1 MKMGRRNLILVILS
15 AILLVGFIV
24 ALLVLNAIGFLQENN
39 FVEALLIAATIL
51 AAALFAIT
59 LFAFFSQYTLLKS
72 LQIENEF
79 ILGQRVAFNN
89 LYAFQKRSNSLASS
103 VFRKKLPQHIMA
115 FTVSNLIVAQNVNRN
130 NEIFILNSHL
140 VDFLARLP
148 KEILKGKKRDFVF
161 GFSRGAF
168 LIYAFRQNEQTL
180 QHISEIIS
188 DEIYS
193 FASKECTHLWVQPF
207 FGITAVEKDKPIPY
221 QVENALLARDF
232 SEKNFETITYYQPS
246 FRKSVAANDIQELQE
261 ALDRGEFVVFYQPKY
276 DLNKKQFVSAE
287 ALIRW
292 NSQKYG
298 LLAPTKFLGKAE
310 AMGLIH
316 EIDTYVLTKV
326 CEDLND
332 LRKRGKRMM
341 PVSVNF
347 SLYEFYSSNFLDTII
362 ETLEKY
368 DIPTNLVEIEITE
381 ATSQANQFLSISI
394 IKKLKEKGVR
404 VLMDDFGV
412 GFSNIG
418 NLKKIPFDCIK
429 IDKTF
434 IDDITADMKS
444 REIVKFLINLCKIN
458 GMEVIAEGVDN
469 KEQVELLK
477 KAKCDIIQGF
487 YYSKPISK
495 VDYEK
500 FLMDNPF
507 EKKEVDKA

>member
-1 MKMGRRNLILVILS
+1 MKIGRRNLILVI
-15 AILLVGFIV
+15 AAGLLLAGLIV
-24 ALLVLNAIGFLQENN
+24 TLLILNAIGYFKDHD
-39 FVEALLIAATIL
+39 FVQALFIAGTVI
-51 AAALFAIT
+51 AAALFSIT
-59 LFAFFSQYTLLKS
+59 IFAFFSQQALVKS
-72 LQIENEF
+72 LKTENEY
-79 ILGQRVAFNN
+79 ILGQKVAFNN
-89 LYAFQKRSNSLASS
+89 LYGFQKRASAVAS
-103 VFRKKLPQHIMA
+103 HSFRKKQVQHIMA
-115 FTVSNLIVAQNVNRN
+115 FTISNLIVAQNVNRN
-130 NEIFILNSHL
+130 NEVFVLNSHL
-140 VDFLARLP
+140 VDYLSTLP
-148 KEILKGKKRDFVF
+148 KLIHAKKRDFVF
-161 GFSRGAF
+161 GFHRGAF
-168 LIYAFRQNEQTL
+168 LIYSFKQTEQSL
-180 QHISEIIS
+180 QHISELIS

-207 FGITAVEKDKPIPY
+207 FGIAMIDKDKPVTY
-221 QVENALLARDF
+221 QVENALIARDF
-232 SEKNFETITYYQPS
+232 SEKNFETITYYQPN
-246 FRKSVAANDIQELQE
+246 FRKSVAANDIEELQE
-261 ALDRGEFVVFYQPKY
+261 ALEKGEFVVFYQPKY
-276 DLNKKQFVSAE
+276 NLNKKEFVSAE

-292 NSQKYG
+292 DSKRYG

-316 EIDTYVLTKV
+316 EIDTYVLKKV

-332 LRKRGKRMM
+332 LRKRGKRML

-362 ETLEKY
+362 DTLEKY

-381 ATSQANQFLSISI
+381 ATSQANQFLSVSI
-394 IKKLKEKGVR
+394 IKKLKERGIR

-429 IDKTF
+429 IDKSF
-434 IDDITADMKS
+434 IDGITADIKS

-458 GMEVIAEGVDN
+458 DMEVVAEGVDS

-487 YYSKPISK
+487 YYSKALSK

-500 FLMDNPF
+500 FLADNPF